1 MYVRATRHEIHRSHL
16 SELHRSVHL
25 ITAMICSLWPSVRT
39 GTPSPI
45 ISKIDTF

>member
-1 MYVRATRHEIHRSHL
+1 MYVRDTPHEIHRSHL

-25 ITAMICSLWPSVRT
+25 INAMICSLGPSVRT
-39 GTPSPI
+39 ETPSTI